1 MAFINIVPRTEEYL
15 GYNIKSIPLR
25 VVLYGGVQVT
35 PDVDITTTNLSKGQK
50 HFLNNSGDGDK
61 FKITVLL
68 NPNDTIQGR
77 LETDEPITS
86 SIVGNIYVVR
96 GGGKRISFRQI
107 NIIEALDIWIRN
119 MTVITVIADEAVDIP
134 NGEYIITKN
143 QSRTQNR
150 KSGYSIW
157 ELEFTRYTGVDV
169 LWLNIDDTYAKKA
182 AKQYEKNKTKNAQK
196 AKEKA
201 KTASTLNNKLSKCT
215 VSKLKYSKTKKVVAC
230 VKTLQTYLNKKLGTN
245 LKVDGW
251 YGDETV
257 KAVKKFQNKYK
268 KKYNLTPNGKMDAKT
283 LKAMIKV

>member
-1 MAFINIVPRTEEYL
+1 MAFINIAPRTERYYQ
-15 GYNIKSIPLR
+15 YNDHGIPLR
-25 VVLYGGVQVT
+25 VVLGNVDVT
-35 PDVDITTTNLSKGQK
+35 PDVNISVTDLSKGQK
-50 HFLNNSGDGDK
+50 HFINSSGDGDK
-61 FKITVLL
+61 FKIKVII
-68 NPNDTIQGR
+68 NDTDTYKN
-77 LETDEPITS
+77 EWVEE
-86 SIVGNIYVVR
+86 
-96 GGGKRISFRQI
+96 
-107 NIIEALDIWIRN
+107 IIPFSGLTIRKQHIDDVNLMEGLDSWIRN
-119 MTVITVIADEAVDIP
+119 MVVISVIADEAVDIP

-230 VKTLQTYLNKKLGTN
+230 VKTLQQYLNKKLGTK
-245 LKVDGW
+245 LTIDGW